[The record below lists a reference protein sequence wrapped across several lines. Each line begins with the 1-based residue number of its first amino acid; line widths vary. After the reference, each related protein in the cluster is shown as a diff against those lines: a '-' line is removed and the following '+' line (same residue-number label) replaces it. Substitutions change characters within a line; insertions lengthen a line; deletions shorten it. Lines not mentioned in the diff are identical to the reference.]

1 MKPIEQDQNYN
12 GDIRLHT
19 NSKKKDFQQQ
29 CVANEKMMVK
39 MKKCFNDD
47 DNGYDD
53 NGADVKVKRAF
64 KKPDCAGTQGAAAP
78 SPSALLSRIQ
88 PLQLPLL
95 QPLLQLHTTTT
106 TITTTTTSIIT
117 RKTTSTTTNNSLTY
131 DYNH

>member
-12 GDIRLHT
+12 GEIQLHT
-19 NSKKKDFQQQ
+19 NSEKKDFQQQ

-64 KKPDCAGTQGAAAP
+64 KKSDCAGTQGAAAP
-78 SPSALLSRIQ
+78 SPSAQLSRIQ

-95 QPLLQLHTTTT
+95 QPLNFHYYKHFYFHYLNH
-106 TITTTTTSIIT
+106 
-117 RKTTSTTTNNSLTY
+117 
-131 DYNH
+131 YNFHYKEYNINYYN

>member
-1 MKPIEQDQNYN
+1 
-12 GDIRLHT
+12 
-19 NSKKKDFQQQ
+19 
-29 CVANEKMMVK
+29 

-78 SPSALLSRIQ
+78 SPSAQLSRIQ

-95 QPLLQLHTTTT
+95 QPLNFHYYKHFYFHYLNH
-106 TITTTTTSIIT
+106 
-117 RKTTSTTTNNSLTY
+117 
-131 DYNH
+131 YNFHYKEYNIHYYN

>member
-1 MKPIEQDQNYN
+1 
-12 GDIRLHT
+12 
-19 NSKKKDFQQQ
+19 
-29 CVANEKMMVK
+29 

-95 QPLLQLHTTTT
+95 QGKQHPLLQITRSHTTTT
-106 TITTTTTSIIT
+106 TALIPKIHQD
-117 RKTTSTTTNNSLTY
+117 N
-131 DYNH
+131 

>member
-1 MKPIEQDQNYN
+1 
-12 GDIRLHT
+12 
-19 NSKKKDFQQQ
+19 
-29 CVANEKMMVK
+29 MVK

-78 SPSALLSRIQ
+78 SPSAQLSRIQ

-117 RKTTSTTTNNSLTY
+117 TTKLPLLQTLLLPLPQPLQLSLQGIQHPLLQLTRSHTTTTTNT
-131 DYNH
+131 